1 MASNLVTTGL
11 VASGPAS
18 GPPLS
23 WPLLPLPD
31 ANGQLRY
38 PSFEASVRQQ
48 IQVIL
53 RTRPGEQLMRPE
65 FGGGLEDF
73 LNEPNTIVTRRRIH
87 DTIADALAR
96 WEPRIILD
104 RVDVIEVADDPG
116 DLGRTQI
123 RVQLGYRLHRTGQPQ
138 QLGMTLELEG

>member
-11 VASGPAS
+11 VTSGPAS
-18 GPPLS
+18 GPPRS

-31 ANGQLRY
+31 ANGQLQY

-104 RVDVIEVADDPG
+104 RVDVIEVEDDPA
-116 DLGRTQI
+116 QI

>member
-11 VASGPAS
+11 VASGPPG

-31 ANGQLRY
+31 ANGQLHY
-38 PSFEASVRQQ
+38 PSFEVSVRQQ

-65 FGGGLEDF
+65 FGGGLEEF

-87 DTIADALAR
+87 DTIVDALAR

-104 RVDVIEVADDPG
+104 RVDVIEVEDDP
-116 DLGRTQI
+116 TQI

-138 QLGMTLELEG
+138 QLGMTLELES